1 MLVGFAVPRHTA
13 HKRSHDAEL
22 GLQEAQDSHSAHMPH
37 RPTKAM
43 LAAAGLFESYERQIL
58 TVEGA
63 IRVGPLIK
71 KDMDQH
77 GPSS

>member
-1 MLVGFAVPRHTA
+1 MNRLSFLQGCLYEQEA
-13 HKRSHDAEL
+13 
-22 GLQEAQDSHSAHMPH
+22 QEAQDAHLPQ

-63 IRVGPLIK
+63 IKVGGSGPRCPTPPGS
-71 KDMDQH
+71 H
-77 GPSS
+77 ERPSSFMAIL